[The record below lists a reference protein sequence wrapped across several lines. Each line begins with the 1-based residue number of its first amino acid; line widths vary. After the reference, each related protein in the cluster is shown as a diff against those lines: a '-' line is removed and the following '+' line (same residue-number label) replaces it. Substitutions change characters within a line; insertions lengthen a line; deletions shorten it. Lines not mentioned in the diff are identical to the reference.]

1 MRVVGSV
8 DFPDFAG
15 SHLAV
20 FDEETIQ
27 RVRLTV

>member
-8 DFPDFAG
+8 DFPDFTG

-20 FDEETIQ
+20 FDEGTIQ